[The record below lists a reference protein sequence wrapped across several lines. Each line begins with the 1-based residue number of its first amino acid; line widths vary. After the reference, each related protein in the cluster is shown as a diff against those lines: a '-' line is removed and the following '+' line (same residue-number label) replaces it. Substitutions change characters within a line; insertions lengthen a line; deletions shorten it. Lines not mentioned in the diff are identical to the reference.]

1 MFINENANYS
11 INDIMPLIEE
21 SIEAGQSVRMQVS
34 GISMTPILHY
44 IRDTVVLEKAKE
56 IKKYDIVLHRRTNG
70 QYILHRVIKKRGN
83 VLTIAGDFETEK
95 EYPVYESQVIAKVTS
110 FCRNGKNYKVTDFII
125 KLYSR
130 LWVFIFPQRQNILYL
145 LNVVRRK
152 LHV

>member
-21 SIEAGQSVRMQVS
+21 SIKAGQSVRMQVS
-34 GISMTPILHY
+34 GISMTPILHDLK
-44 IRDTVVLEKAKE
+44 DTVVLEKADE
-56 IKKYDIVLHRRTNG
+56 IKKYDIVLHKRTNG

-95 EYPVYESQVIAKVTS
+95 EHPVYEDQVIAKVTS
-110 FCRNGKNYKVTDFII
+110 FRRNGKDYKVTDFII

-130 LWVFIFPQRQNILYL
+130 LWVFIFPQRQNVLYL